1 MMRMRIFK
9 SDIRILYIRIHI
21 LQIITSVSACTLS
34 QRLLNDSTT
43 FFLKKNM
50 CHFFI
55 KYDII
60 MLLKILTEDRQ
71 MDLFN
76 NDSNL
81 EKKIDKI

>member
-1 MMRMRIFK
+1 
-9 SDIRILYIRIHI
+9 
-21 LQIITSVSACTLS
+21 
-34 QRLLNDSTT
+34 
-43 FFLKKNM
+43 M